1 MTPLDGSVR
10 KTEDGGFISAFDRLI
25 ERPPA
30 KVWAALTDPKIL
42 ANWLGDV
49 ELDLRIGGP
58 FIIHFRSVSVV
69 MTGQISALEPG
80 RVLEYTWSENYGMP
94 SSKVRWEV
102 SPADTGCRLK
112 LSHTFTSE
120 CVLNEILGFAAG
132 WHAFL
137 DAIPAAADGKYVE
150 YADESSLEAGYRAR
164 YVSKPDEKPNAEF
177 LKQPGVRLE
186 RMLPGPIERVW
197 EHLTNTKLLH
207 AWFGDKSNIEPR
219 QGGAVRL
226 MDGHIRGV
234 VTQWQPPHR
243 LSYTWNVF
251 APGDSPDAVSAYP
264 ESYLM
269 LALEPR
275 GEEVLLVLTHL
286 PVLERFEKQ
295 NAMGWHTFLDIL
307 TDTLAGRKV
316 RSRQE
321 YMVRNSVRYGV
332 DLNNLAR

>member
-1 MTPLDGSVR
+1 MTTLDGSVR
-10 KTEDGGFISAFDRLI
+10 KTEGGGFIVAFDRLI

-30 KVWAALTDPKIL
+30 KVWAALTDPKVL
-42 ANWLGDV
+42 ADWLGDA

-58 FIIHFRSVSVV
+58 FIIRFRRRSVV
-69 MTGQISALEPG
+69 MTGQITALEPG

-94 SSKVRWEV
+94 ASKVRWEV

-120 CVLNEILGFAAG
+120 CVLNEIVGFAGG
-132 WHAFL
+132 WHALL
-137 DAIPAAADGKYVE
+137 DAIAAAADGKFVE
-150 YADESSLEAGYRAR
+150 YADEKELDAGYRAR
-164 YVSKPDEKPNAEF
+164 YLDKPDKETSAAF
-177 LKQPGVRLE
+177 LKVPGVRLE
-186 RMLPGPIERVW
+186 RVLPGPIERVW
-197 EHLTNTKLLH
+197 EHLTNTKLLN
-207 AWFGDKSNIEPR
+207 AWFGDNSNIEPR

-251 APGDSPDAVSAYP
+251 DPGASPDAVSAYP

-269 LALEPR
+269 LTLEPR
-275 GEEVLLVLTHL
+275 GDEVLLVLNHL

-307 TDTLAGRKV
+307 SDTLEGHKV
-316 RSRQE
+316 RTRKE
-321 YMVRNSVRYGV
+321 YMMRNSARYGV